1 MWKFSGMLTC
11 PAKAGEK
18 QIPGVVFVIVIQNC
32 FTRDLYMILIAF
44 LLPRLLIYQQ
54 CEGPE
59 NAKCSSVG
67 LRTVLEF
74 SVLKHFSFI
83 KIQDPPVIKSYP
95 LFSITLG

>member
-1 MWKFSGMLTC
+1 MLTC

-18 QIPGVVFVIVIQNC
+18 QISGVVFVIVIQNC

-59 NAKCSSVG
+59 NAKCS
-67 LRTVLEF
+67 
-74 SVLKHFSFI
+74 
-83 KIQDPPVIKSYP
+83 
-95 LFSITLG
+95 

>member
-18 QIPGVVFVIVIQNC
+18 QISGVVFVIVIQNC

-67 LRTVLEF
+67 LRTAGIF
-74 SVLKHFSFI
+74 CAKHCSFH
-83 KIQDPPVIKSYP
+83 QDSGPSRD
-95 LFSITLG
+95 